1 MRHIHGF
8 ENEDELHIMIWYNVF
23 ITKNEKSEFGG
34 VHGVALE
41 HFLKFHEG
49 EFLSE
54 TEIADFEK
62 AFNLKLPEGMKCLYR
77 KQNGGYLKK
86 CGNSLFDLPLRVLY
100 PIGKSFDSHV
110 PTINR
115 LLEEQKNDGFIP
127 MKFLP
132 FCSDKAG
139 DDYYV
144 RIDEEKYG
152 TVYYLFSE
160 FLDDFL
166 EEPEN
171 YIVANTFDEFMEMVD
186 ALEG

>member
-1 MRHIHGF
+1 
-8 ENEDELHIMIWYNVF
+8 MILSSYK
-23 ITKNEKSEFGG
+23 ILDCGAAKLEFGG

-41 HFLKFHEG
+41 HFLKLHADG
-49 EFLSE
+49 FLSE
-54 TEIADFEK
+54 MEIADFEK
-62 AFNLKLPEGMKCLYR
+62 AFNLKVPEGMKCLYR

-86 CGNSLFDLPLRVLY
+86 CGNATFDLPLRVLY
-100 PIGKSFDSHV
+100 PIGRSFDNHV

-115 LLEEQKNDGFIP
+115 LLEEQKSDGFIP

-132 FCSDKAG
+132 FCSDEAG

-144 RIDEEKYG
+144 RIDEKKYG

-166 EEPEN
+166 KEPEN
-171 YIVANTFDEFMEMVD
+171 YIVANTFDEFIEMVD
-186 ALEG
+186 ALQ

>member
-1 MRHIHGF
+1 M
-8 ENEDELHIMIWYNVF
+8 
-23 ITKNEKSEFGG
+23 
-34 VHGVALE
+34 
-41 HFLKFHEG
+41 
-49 EFLSE
+49 
-54 TEIADFEK
+54 
-62 AFNLKLPEGMKCLYR
+62 
-77 KQNGGYLKK
+77 KK